1 MSLSADDV
9 VKLVEQIT
17 EYLLDNEDSAKR
29 LMAKM
34 KDDADE
40 AKKVMGQKIFERI
53 EASDDHPLKGRFSS
67 AEQFGKAYAE
77 QEEEE
82 EEEEEEQ
89 QQQEQQEQ
97 KEQQQEQQQQ
107 QQQEEE
113 EEEEQQQQ
121 STGPLLV
128 AVAGGRHGRWS
139 CLCLTAGG
147 SECGGVIS

>member
-77 QEEEE
+77 VKDDPAVQEARDAQK
-82 EEEEEEQ
+82 Q
-89 QQQEQQEQ
+89 QLM
-97 KEQQQEQQQQ
+97 K
-107 QQQEEE
+107 
-113 EEEEQQQQ
+113 
-121 STGPLLV
+121 
-128 AVAGGRHGRWS
+128 AYGGGEGKDS
-139 CLCLTAGG
+139 K
-147 SECGGVIS
+147 